1 MSKLIYTCH
10 DSMGDFFWETK
21 VYGSHGGREVS
32 FIQTW
37 FDDNKILSKQNVI
50 MTSDE
55 LKKIINS
62 LESEK

>member
-1 MSKLIYTCH
+1 
-10 DSMGDFFWETK
+10 MGDFFWETK
-21 VYGSHGGREVS
+21 VYGSHGGQEVS

-37 FDDNKILSKQNVI
+37 LDDNKILSKQNLI

>member
-10 DSMGDFFWETK
+10 ESMGDFFWDTK
-21 VYGSHGGREVS
+21 VYCSNEGKEIS

-37 FDDNKILSKQNVI
+37 FDDKKILSRQNVI

>member
-10 DSMGDFFWETK
+10 ESMGAFFWDTK
-21 VYGSHGGREVS
+21 VYASQGGKEVS

-50 MTSDE
+50 MTAEE
-55 LKKIINS
+55 LRKVIKSI
-62 LESEK
+62 ESEK